1 MRCLLP
7 VTSPLAHPTVPGVT
21 VPGVTSAVMR
31 RLLLPALLP
40 LLGLAL
46 VPGAQAGP
54 AVCTTTLEA
63 PPRSSATA
71 VPAAP
76 VEVTRCGV
84 TQTVPELI
92 QRRFFSYS
100 PPFVEGVS
108 ITGQITSL
116 FGISLGG
123 GDGRRVMGLGFPD
136 QTIIWDGT
144 AVQNT
149 TQFLLQQQSDPMP
162 WRTTDVSSGFSGSL
176 GGGQPGSVQ
185 AAGAQGTN
193 SPWQDGGASFS
204 LPMQDFR

>member
-1 MRCLLP
+1 MRCLFP
-7 VTSPLAHPTVPGVT
+7 VTSPLAHLTVPGAT
-21 VPGVTSAVMR
+21 GAATR
-31 RLLLPALLP
+31 RSLLGLLP

-46 VPGAQAGP
+46 LPPVQAGP

-63 PPRSSATA
+63 PPRSSSIAA
-71 VPAAP
+71 PAAP

-84 TQTVPELI
+84 TQTVPELM
-92 QRRFFSYS
+92 QRRFFSYTA
-100 PPFVEGVS
+100 PFAEGVS
-108 ITGQITSL
+108 ITGQVTSL
-116 FGISLGG
+116 LGISMGG

-176 GGGQPGSVQ
+176 GGGQ
-185 AAGAQGTN
+185 AGAGQDGPGQGAAA
-193 SPWQDGGASFS
+193 SGIHSSWQDGRASFP
-204 LPMQDFR
+204 LPVQDFR